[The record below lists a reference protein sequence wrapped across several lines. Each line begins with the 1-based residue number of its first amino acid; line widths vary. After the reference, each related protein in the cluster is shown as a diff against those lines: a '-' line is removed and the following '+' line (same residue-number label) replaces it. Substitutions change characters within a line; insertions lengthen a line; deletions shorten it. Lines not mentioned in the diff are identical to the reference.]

1 MSVYC
6 LTLLRDNGLSIR
18 QLLRSFINIDKTIYG
33 QSTALRFIDKT
44 SFWKRVNIYKSIYL
58 FEQCRFEVLY
68 LTS

>member
-6 LTLLRDNGLSIR
+6 LTLIRDNGLSIR

-44 SFWKRVNIYKSIYL
+44 SLWKRVNIYKSIYL
-58 FEQCRFEVLY
+58 FE
-68 LTS
+68 